1 MRALPAVKLTSILLP
16 MALLLGGGAASAI
29 DYSYSGFANV
39 TAGRVFSAKGLDIG
53 YPTAQTW
60 PKCPACYVADFS
72 HGSVYETSWTL
83 EPESRAG
90 LQGSVNFTSDF
101 SFTGQ
106 LMARHAAKQA
116 KLEIEWAF
124 LSYNLS
130 PKFTLQ
136 AGRKRL
142 PLFYFSDF
150 QDVSFAYSWVRVPPD
165 VYGWAVVNYNGAN
178 LTYRDDI
185 GGWAVKSNAYAG
197 QEHAKEAPIGKL
209 GRPERQDVSWDH
221 MLGID
226 LELNR
231 DWFTARFSYNKS
243 KQRSVTWFPEGPLQT
258 SPDPQKFG
266 ESSPQTFSSA
276 AFNIDLDN
284 WVARSEF
291 SRITRTPA
299 RGSYRGYMI
308 GGGYRIGNFL
318 PMLTVSEL
326 RAYSAGDASRHVETD
341 SNIGVTLRYQL
352 NDSSS
357 LKLQVDRSRWDFLDG
372 TDSTR
377 KLVTVSYDLIF

>member
-1 MRALPAVKLTSILLP
+1 MRKLHAVKLPKIGSAI
-16 MALLLGGGAASAI
+16 ALLFAAGSASAI

-39 TAGRVFSAKGLDIG
+39 TAGRVFSGGGLNIG
-53 YPTAQTW
+53 YPNPDTW
-60 PKCPACYVADFS
+60 SKCPSCYVADFS

-83 EPESRAG
+83 KPESRAG
-90 LQGSVNFTSDF
+90 LQGTVNFTSDF

-106 LMARHAAKQA
+106 LMARHAAEKA
-116 KLEIEWAF
+116 KLDIEWAF

-142 PLFYFSDF
+142 PLFYYSDF
-150 QDVSFAYSWVRVPPD
+150 QDVSFAYNWVRVPPD

-178 LTYRDDI
+178 ITYRDDI
-185 GGWAVKSNAYAG
+185 AGWAVKSNAYAG
-197 QEHAKEAPIGKL
+197 QEHSKDNPIGKL
-209 GRPERQDVSWDH
+209 ERPERQDISWDN
-221 MLGID
+221 MMGID

-243 KQRSVTWFPEGPLQT
+243 KQRSVAWLPEGKVQT
-258 SPDPQKFG
+258 SPDPAVYG

-284 WVARSEF
+284 WVGRSEF
-291 SRITRTPA
+291 SRVTRTPA

-318 PMLTVSEL
+318 PMLTISQL
-326 RAYSAGDASRHVETD
+326 KAFSSGDASKHVETD

-372 TDSTR
+372 TDSYR
-377 KLVTVSYDLIF
+377 KLVTVSYDMIF